1 MRLCFRSQ
9 KWRSRGSSLFCSR
22 EASAPCPRFQSA
34 QRLCSV
40 GGQQCSSR
48 RPTPSRRA
56 FAEQLTVRT
65 VVDNR
70 FFPGSAT
77 CCSPSPR
84 VVTCCPLACLRGP
97 RKRKGQNRGRNVNGR
112 PMREARRVMR
122 TAQSMCCAYRS
133 FEVGRPAVKGKR
145 SGEECR
151 RR

>member
-1 MRLCFRSQ
+1 MSAFSECTAIM
-9 KWRSRGSSLFCSR
+9 FCGR
-22 EASAPCPRFQSA
+22 
-34 QRLCSV
+34 
-40 GGQQCSSR
+40 QQCSSR
-48 RPTPSRRA
+48 RPTPSRRT

-77 CCSPSPR
+77 CCSPSPP

-112 PMREARRVMR
+112 LMREARRVMR

-133 FEVGRPAVKGKR
+133 FDVGRLAVKGKR